1 MEHGPSVLSLAIV
14 VLAALLTPIL
24 VNRLKVSFLPVV
36 VAEIIVGV
44 IIGNSFL
51 NIVDPNDPWL
61 NILSTLGLIFPMFL
75 SGLEIDFEA
84 FIQKSGQHKKSKIL
98 KRPLPNILALTPSK
112 IGRAHV

>member
-61 NILSTLGLIFPMFL
+61 NILSTLGFIFLMRSEEHTSELQSRFDL
-75 SGLEIDFEA
+75 VCRLLLD
-84 FIQKSGQHKKSKIL
+84 KKK
-98 KRPLPNILALTPSK
+98 N
-112 IGRAHV
+112 